1 MTKKTVLITGAN
13 KSIGFETARQLG
25 AAGYKVWLGSRN
37 LARGEDAAAALAA
50 EAIDVRAIEIDVTSD
65 QSVQAAA
72 ARVAADDGRLD
83 VLINNA
89 GILGQDMSPP
99 TQQSVDDIRTIY
111 ETNVFA
117 PVRVTQAFLPLLKN
131 AETANVVMVSSGLGS
146 KGWLSDPQ
154 NEFYGVNY
162 LGYNSSKS
170 ALNAV
175 ALAFAKDLATTGIKV
190 NAVDP
195 GFTATDFNGHSGY
208 RSVEQAA
215 RSVVLLATVDRNG
228 PTGGFFYDGE
238 NVPW

>member
-1 MTKKTVLITGAN
+1 M
-13 KSIGFETARQLG
+13 
-25 AAGYKVWLGSRN
+25 
-37 LARGEDAAAALAA
+37 
-50 EAIDVRAIEIDVTSD
+50 
-65 QSVQAAA
+65 
-72 ARVAADDGRLD
+72 
-83 VLINNA
+83 
-89 GILGQDMSPP
+89 
-99 TQQSVDDIRTIY
+99 
-111 ETNVFA
+111 FA

>member
-37 LARGEDAAAALAA
+37 LARGEEAAATLAA

-111 ETNVFA
+111 ETKCSRQCASRRRFS
-117 PVRVTQAFLPLLKN
+117 RF
-131 AETANVVMVSSGLGS
+131 
-146 KGWLSDPQ
+146 
-154 NEFYGVNY
+154 
-162 LGYNSSKS
+162 
-170 ALNAV
+170 
-175 ALAFAKDLATTGIKV
+175 
-190 NAVDP
+190 
-195 GFTATDFNGHSGY
+195 
-208 RSVEQAA
+208 
-215 RSVVLLATVDRNG
+215 
-228 PTGGFFYDGE
+228 
-238 NVPW
+238 